1 MSTPSSPSTRSP
13 WEARPSSSTSS
24 SFASPWPS
32 RSGRRKP
39 WRPIWAASSK
49 PVKLS
54 ALGVR
59 PGNSHALASR
69 KVPLR
74 APASPAQSVRGEVPE
89 GGRSPPPG
97 YLAAEEPLEEVLHV
111 LGGIGRAALGLL
123 PGALG
128 LRLHFLGRVLDFLT
142 GDLGAF
148 HHRVADT
155 LGCFLDALTGL
166 LGAGLDPLRGLVHLA
181 RIGGLLVRDL
191 LVGILGPGGRREP
204 GQEHGGQ
211 DRDQPDQLS
220 VHGFPPSRATRVTA
234 GRRRYYQYSIP
245 ARSSGRAGGDP
256 R

>member
-24 SFASPWPS
+24 SSASPWPS
-32 RSGRRKP
+32 RSGRRKR
-39 WRPIWAASSK
+39 WRLIWAASS
-49 PVKLS
+49 
-54 ALGVR
+54 
-59 PGNSHALASR
+59 
-69 KVPLR
+69 
-74 APASPAQSVRGEVPE
+74 SP
-89 GGRSPPPG
+89 
-97 YLAAEEPLEEVLHV
+97 LAAEEPLEEVLHALRGV
-111 LGGIGRAALGLL
+111 GRAVLGLL

-148 HHRVADT
+148 HHRVADA

-220 VHGFPPSRATRVTA
+220 VHGFPPSRAPRVTA